1 MILGRAHREERRF
14 RPEEMHR
21 MVQNELGLWIG
32 ILVVI
37 AILVIA
43 GVWAIASA
51 QKKKINETLT
61 VVLMILA
68 VTAVGIVLS
77 ELILL
82 AT

>member
-1 MILGRAHREERRF
+1 
-14 RPEEMHR
+14 

-51 QKKKINETLT
+51 
-61 VVLMILA
+61 
-68 VTAVGIVLS
+68 
-77 ELILL
+77 
-82 AT
+82 